1 MRQAQSRPRYFA
13 QAPPRPPVGRSGW
26 SRAWADE
33 RRYEPAPVHLIG
45 PNPLLGLI
53 VGVFSA
59 AWFLLTLPFRLVRG
73 TISLL
78 GRLTGIAIGFT
89 LMVVGMALCAGP
101 FFLIG
106 GPLFLIGL
114 LLTLR
119 CLG

>member
-1 MRQAQSRPRYFA
+1 M
-13 QAPPRPPVGRSGW
+13 
-26 SRAWADE
+26 
-33 RRYEPAPVHLIG
+33 
-45 PNPLLGLI
+45 LGLI
-53 VGVFSA
+53 VGAFSA
-59 AWFLLTLPFRLVRG
+59 AWFVVALPFRLVRG

-78 GRLTGIAIGFT
+78 GRLTGILVGFT

-106 GPLFLIGL
+106 APLFLIGL